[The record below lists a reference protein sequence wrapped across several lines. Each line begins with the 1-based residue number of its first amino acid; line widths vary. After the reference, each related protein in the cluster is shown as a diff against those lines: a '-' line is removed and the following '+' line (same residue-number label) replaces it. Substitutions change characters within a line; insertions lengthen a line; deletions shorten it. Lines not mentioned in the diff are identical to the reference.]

1 MQGETDNPMERVIR
15 KDGRYPMEAFALL
28 QEGLAAAV
36 RDKYGEAAE
45 AEAEPEPGQR
55 HVTGRE
61 LCQGARKVLLERYG
75 MLARAVLAKWNIR
88 GTIDLGNMVYLL
100 IQHGFMHKTDE
111 DSIEDFRDVFDFQ
124 KDLTIHDDL
133 EMKE

>member
-1 MQGETDNPMERVIR
+1 MHGETDNPMERVIR

-36 RDKYGEAAE
+36 RDKYGEE
-45 AEAEPEPGQR
+45 AEAETEPGQR

-61 LCQGARKVLLERYG
+61 LCMGTRKVLLERYG

-88 GTIDLGNMVYLL
+88 ATIDFGNMVYLL
-100 IQHGFMHKTDE
+100 IQHGLMHKTDE
-111 DSIEDFRDVFDFQ
+111 DSLEDFRDVFDFQ